1 MAQEKGNSTLKV
13 EDIRMEFPGVLA
25 LDNISFEIGSGKVT
39 ALMGENGAG
48 KSTLLK
54 ILYGDY
60 HPTKGSVYL
69 NGEKKEYNTPH
80 EAIEDGISIIYQ
92 ERQIVE
98 YLSVAENVFMGK
110 LPTKR
115 GLIDY
120 RSLKEK
126 TQSLIDEF
134 DLPISPTDRVKDLSI
149 AHQQMVEIMK
159 AYNRN
164 LKMIAF
170 DEPTASLS
178 DKEIGSLFK
187 IIEKLKKRGVIIFY
201 VSHRMKEIFEISDE
215 IIVFKDGCFVGQV
228 ATQATDEK
236 ELVKLMV
243 GRDLGDVFDE
253 IDHPTDIGEPI
264 LEVKNLSNEFIK
276 DVSFN
281 LNKGEILGLAGLV
294 GAGRSE
300 TVRAIYGADGIDTGK
315 IVYEGKEVSFASPKE
330 AIDKGIG
337 LCPEDRKTQGL
348 VLSRTVK
355 ENFSMSIMKQFVRS
369 IFIHHS
375 KEKKGMW

>member
-1 MAQEKGNSTLKV
+1 
-13 EDIRMEFPGVLA
+13 
-25 LDNISFEIGSGKVT
+25 
-39 ALMGENGAG
+39 
-48 KSTLLK
+48 
-54 ILYGDY
+54 
-60 HPTKGSVYL
+60 
-69 NGEKKEYNTPH
+69 
-80 EAIEDGISIIYQ
+80 
-92 ERQIVE
+92 
-98 YLSVAENVFMGK
+98 MGK
-110 LPTKR
+110 LPTKKR

-337 LCPEDRKTQGL
+337 LCPEDRKKTQGL